1 MMNNVYRRKIKI
13 VEDTINEIIN
23 NIEYNGYHI
32 GIFFIIISFV
42 NKNKK

>member
-23 NIEYNGYHI
+23 NIEYNRYHI
-32 GIFFIIISFV
+32 GIFLSVI
-42 NKNKK
+42 

>member
-23 NIEYNGYHI
+23 NIEYNG
-32 GIFFIIISFV
+32 GSLSNSV
-42 NKNKK
+42 GNNKFDK